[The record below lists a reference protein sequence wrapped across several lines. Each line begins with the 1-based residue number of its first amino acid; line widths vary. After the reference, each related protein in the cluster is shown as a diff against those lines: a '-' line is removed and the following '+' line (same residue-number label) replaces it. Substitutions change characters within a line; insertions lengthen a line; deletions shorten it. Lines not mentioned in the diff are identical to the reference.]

1 MSLGTLSLACL
12 FWVPCFL
19 FGRPSRMGLR
29 LSSTMDV
36 SLLNGTRV
44 GPRGKEATLTYLLK
58 LKGLLSNPCGLA

>member
-12 FWVPCFL
+12 FWVPCLL
-19 FGRPSRMGLR
+19 FGWPSRMGLR

-36 SLLNGTRV
+36 SLLNGTGV

-58 LKGLLSNPCGLA
+58 LKGLLSYPCGLA